1 MIFDHPWTD
10 YFWSVDFFMEQQQVL
25 QLLSLVSFGLVVLIW
40 LVQLII
46 YPNFQYLSDTQRTEW
61 HRFYTPRIT
70 VIVAPLMILQLIA
83 AIYLLFL
90 DLTILN
96 AIATLLIVLN
106 WLITFIFFVPLHVK
120 IGRKVI
126 DKRSLISLV
135 HINWYRTI
143 IWSCVF
149 LIVLTE
155 YLT

>member
-1 MIFDHPWTD
+1 
-10 YFWSVDFFMEQQQVL
+10 MEQQHVL

-96 AIATLLIVLN
+96 VIATLLIVLN

-120 IGRKVI
+120 IGRKDI

>member
-46 YPNFQYLSDTQRTEW
+46 YPNFQYLSNSQRIQW

-70 VIVAPLMILQLIA
+70 IIVAPLMILQLITA
-83 AIYLLFL
+83 TYLLFL
-90 DLTILN
+90 DLTLLN
-96 AIATLLIVLN
+96 SIATLLIVLN
-106 WLITFIFFVPLHVK
+106 WLITFIYFVPLHAK
-120 IGRKVI
+120 IDRNNI
-126 DKRSLISLV
+126 DKGSLKSLV
-135 HINWYRTI
+135 HVNWYRTVL
-143 IWSCVF
+143 WSCIF